1 MCAHVRVC
9 VCVCV
14 CVCVLGGQGR
24 QVESLLSLFPSLW
37 LTGGIHTLPATC
49 AEVALPLGERN
60 TDRFHCYPP
69 VTSPS
74 GGWQKPQH
82 RRRERGHQPTRTD
95 FLRISL
101 NHLQRGRSKAGISHS
116 SPLLSTWEA
125 GSGKLLEFKVSLG
138 NWMRPCLRSKA
149 WHSLAPYSGRR
160 VLLKQ
165 WPVPH
170 WTLGHHQPSLHS
182 CRSTCWHRASG
193 LKIRPQRCVYHS
205 SV

>member
-1 MCAHVRVC
+1 MSLQVNVKSLKTVPLVHPTSQQFNRVLTWKYPKPKEIC
-9 VCVCV
+9 V
-14 CVCVLGGQGR
+14 
-24 QVESLLSLFPSLW
+24 E
-37 LTGGIHTLPATC
+37 
-49 AEVALPLGERN
+49 
-60 TDRFHCYPP
+60 
-69 VTSPS
+69 
-74 GGWQKPQH
+74 H